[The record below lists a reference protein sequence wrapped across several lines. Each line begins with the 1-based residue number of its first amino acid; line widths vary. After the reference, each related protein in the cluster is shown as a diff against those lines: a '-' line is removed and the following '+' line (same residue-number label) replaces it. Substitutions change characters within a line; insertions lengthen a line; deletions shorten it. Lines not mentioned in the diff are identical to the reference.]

1 MHFARIGRSKLG
13 VGHTDRGSLWG
24 WRALLLG
31 GLSVCLL
38 LAFSHQTAISV
49 RAAGEG
55 IFSLDKAE
63 YETLEG
69 QAVLVTV
76 TRTQGGILTAPIDVQ
91 LALGVGSHSGSGTG
105 FDWPPS
111 DEVKLLTFPAGSNL
125 TQQQVFIQ
133 TLNQNQNKSRSI
145 SVTIRSVSNGG
156 QIGAIWTAPIHL
168 DGTNQPQ
175 ILSISPK
182 AGESGSTL
190 VLTGRN
196 FVTAG
201 WTVRSVTLIPLN
213 GAPSP
218 PLVPNT
224 EFLAPPTP
232 TTILVRVPAGLTDYA
247 AGGDPL
253 ASTFHVL
260 VRTMQDSDAAPPVNC
275 VLPTLL
281 VPATD
286 GCSRPTNADIFV
298 HTTGPTVTS
307 ISPNEG
313 PAAGGATVRINGTK
327 FSGVPGANCPN
338 TVTFVDAITLSPLEA
353 ASCVFEGVNTIRV
366 TTPARSSGL
375 TNVVVTIGAT
385 KSPPTADSR
394 YTYDQGP
401 IITGISP
408 AFGPPTGGTTVTI
421 TGSNFHSNFQAAS
434 AVVFGGNAAT
444 SFVVVSDTIITAV
457 APPGS
462 GVAQVTVTHPQS
474 GASPFTTAANFTYST
489 GPLITSISPTFGPVT
504 GGTVVT
510 IRGTGFLPGS
520 TVRFGTVQAT
530 FATVVSETRIDV
542 TSPPGTGNQMI
553 RVTANGVTS
562 PDTPLASFAYSGPV
576 ITSISPIAG
585 PIAGGTLVTIKG
597 QNFTSLST
605 VQFGVLNATPTFVD
619 TQTLTVTSPANA
631 AGEAVFVRVTTG
643 SGQSPEVPA
652 ALFTYTNGPI
662 IDSLNPAA
670 GPTTGGSVVI
680 ITGKNFSSPLT
691 VAFGSTSAPSFN
703 INSATQITVLS
714 PSHSTAEAVDVR
726 VTKGADVSP
735 VGLATKFTYNSAVPI
750 IAELTPNQGSTFG
763 GYDVVVTGLGFTGAT
778 CPGSVKFG
786 AMPAASC
793 IVINDNT
800 LSVKA
805 PPNVSGSTVV
815 SITTANGTSAI
826 AENFTYVSPSG
837 PGGGTSPPA
846 PSPVGTETYILTFRW
861 TLMTW
866 GGLNNTPIE
875 NALRGTGTPG
885 GVDIS
890 HRVTAIFEWDV
901 TNHVWKAYFP
911 GAAGVPGAADFT
923 AFAMGSVYWVAIS
936 GEGTLNWVISA
947 QQ

>member
-1 MHFARIGRSKLG
+1 MHFTRIGRSKLG

-24 WRALLLG
+24 WRALVLG
-31 GLSVCLL
+31 GLAVCLL
-38 LAFSHQTAISV
+38 LAFSHQAATPV

-76 TRTQGGILTAPIDVQ
+76 TRTQGGILTAPIEVQ
-91 LALGVGSHSGSGTG
+91 LALGIGTHTGSGTG

-133 TLNQNQNKSRSI
+133 TLNQNQYSSRSI

-156 QIGAIWTAPIHL
+156 QLGAIWTAPIHL

-182 AGESGSTL
+182 AGDWWSVDGT
-190 VLTGRN
+190 VITVTGRN
-196 FVTAG
+196 FDTPLTRVNAVRFVNIPGTNTQTAG
-201 WTVRSVTLIPLN
+201 AAAIFDV
-213 GAPSP
+213 SP
-218 PLVPNT
+218 T
-224 EFLAPPTP
+224 SFR
-232 TTILVRVPAGLTDYA
+232 VRVPDGLTDYA
-247 AGGDPL
+247 DPL
-253 ASTFHVL
+253 VFDKLLATFHLIVEVYEKPGL
-260 VRTMQDSDAAPPVNC
+260 
-275 VLPTLL
+275 
-281 VPATD
+281 ATFE
-286 GCSRPTNADIFV
+286 GESRPTPADLFV
-298 HTTGPTVTS
+298 VTSGSTVTS
-307 ISPNEG
+307 VTPDEG
-313 PAAGGATVRINGTK
+313 PAAGGTVVNITGTK
-327 FSGVPGANCPN
+327 FGGVAGTPCAAN
-338 TVTFVDAITLSPLEA
+338 TVVFRDAVTLSTLN
-353 ASCVFEGVNTIRV
+353 ASTCQFTGTNTIVV
-366 TTPARSSGL
+366 TTPQRSSGL
-375 TNVVVTIGAT
+375 THVIVTIAG
-385 KSPPTADSR
+385 KSSPPTVDSEYR
-394 YTYDQGP
+394 YDQGP
-401 IITGISP
+401 IVTSISP
-408 AFGPPTGGTTVTI
+408 AFGPLTGGTLVEILGTNFAGVDVVP
-421 TGSNFHSNFQAAS
+421 GSSVF
-434 AVVFGGNAAT
+434 FGGTAAT
-444 SFVVVSDTIITAV
+444 SFTVHSDTRITAV
-457 APPGS
+457 SPQSS
-462 GVAQVTVTHPQS
+462 GIQQITVTHGQS
-474 GASPFTTAANFTYST
+474 GASPFTTNANFTYST
-489 GPLITSISPTFGPVT
+489 GPLINSISPTFGPVT

-510 IRGTGFLPGS
+510 ITGTGFLPGS

-631 AGEAVFVRVTTG
+631 VGEAVFVRVTTG

-652 ALFTYTNGPI
+652 SLFTYTNGPI

-670 GPTTGGSVVI
+670 GPTTGGSIVI
-680 ITGKNFSSPLT
+680 ITGKNFTSPLT
-691 VAFGSTSAPSFN
+691 VAFGSTPAPSFN

-735 VGLATKFTYNSAVPI
+735 VGVATKFTYSSAVPI
-750 IAELTPNQGSTFG
+750 IASLTPNQGSTFG
-763 GYDVVVTGLGFTGAT
+763 GYDVVIVGLGFTGAT
-778 CPGSVKFG
+778 CPGAVKFG
-786 AMPAASC
+786 AMPAATC
-793 IVINDNT
+793 TVINDNT

-805 PPNVSGSTVV
+805 PPNVSGATVV

-846 PSPVGTETYILTFRW
+846 PSPVGTEINVLTFRW

-875 NALRGTGTPG
+875 NALRGIGTPG

-901 TNHVWKAYFP
+901 TNQVWKAYFP

-923 AFAMGSVYWVAIS
+923 VFAMGSVYWVAIN
-936 GEGTLNWVISA
+936 GEGTLNWVIPA
-947 QQ
+947 EQ